1 MAIYI
6 KAIVLAFVLI
16 FLAESS
22 SAPVD
27 DQTSN
32 TQVDLLDVD
41 DLPQADSQSV
51 DITRAKRH
59 GYGGYGGY
67 GKAQMSLHRVS
78 SWGHKRFPRKSR
90 IFLSLRH
97 LIWNTLF

>member
-32 TQVDLLDVD
+32 TQVDLLAVD

-67 GKAQMSLHRVS
+67 GKAQMSLGLAHGVTRDFRDKAVDY
-78 SWGHKRFPRKSR
+78 
-90 IFLSLRH
+90 RH
-97 LIWNTLF
+97 SEI